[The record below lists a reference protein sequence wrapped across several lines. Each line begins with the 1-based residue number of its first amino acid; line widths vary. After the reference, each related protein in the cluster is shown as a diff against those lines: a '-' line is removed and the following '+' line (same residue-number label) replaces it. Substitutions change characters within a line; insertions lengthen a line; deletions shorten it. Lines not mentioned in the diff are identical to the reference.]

1 VAAFKGKDYPVSAQA
16 VSEAAVVGWNKATML
31 HLMLPHAPLAVNML
45 RAAIDR
51 LDDLLQT
58 RFLELCAKQVER
70 RVAHGLLRIKPS
82 IAIFSLGRWIKRYS
96 FCYFAL
102 AANRNH

>member
-1 VAAFKGKDYPVSAQA
+1 
-16 VSEAAVVGWNKATML
+16 
-31 HLMLPHAPLAVNML
+31 ML

-51 LDDLLQT
+51 LDDLQT
-58 RFLELCAKQVER
+58 RFLELCDEQEER

-96 FCYFAL
+96 FCCFAL
-102 AANRNH
+102 SANRNHWGMSNEICRHFWGWHRRIECRA